1 MLSSNKA
8 SMVKALI
15 ITVTV
20 GLVMMTILSSVT
32 SVASAQQTQTSASK
46 SGTIASIQ
54 NGKNGK
60 PEWILSGGWD
70 LNNANSGS
78 PTFGTTFHMAML
90 NGTAPHKHTISDFKM
105 NGSPTKNGMATTYT
119 GTVTITMKG
128 MTMSNVPITIKLMG
142 PVMSLRIDPS
152 MTMGHF
158 GNTPI
163 YGFVAK

>member
-1 MLSSNKA
+1 
-8 SMVKALI
+8 MVKALI

-20 GLVMMTILSSVT
+20 GLVMMTALSSVT
-32 SVASAQQTQTSASK
+32 LVANAQQTQTSSK

-70 LNNANSGS
+70 LNNVNSGS
-78 PTFGTTFHMAML
+78 PTFDTTFHMLML

-105 NGSPTKNGMATTYT
+105 SGSPTKSGMTTTYT
-119 GTVTITMKG
+119 GTATITMKG
-128 MTMSNVPITIKLMG
+128 MTKSNVPITIKLMG
-142 PVMSLRIDPS
+142 PAMSLQINPT